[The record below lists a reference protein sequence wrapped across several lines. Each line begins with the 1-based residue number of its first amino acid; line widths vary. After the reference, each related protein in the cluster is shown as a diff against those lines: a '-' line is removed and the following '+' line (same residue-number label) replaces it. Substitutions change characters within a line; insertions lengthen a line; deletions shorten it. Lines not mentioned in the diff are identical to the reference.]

1 MRGLVMVLALAASGR
16 PLPPSDATTPAPA
29 EAAPA
34 EVLITKDEL
43 LVLLREV
50 PGVHAR
56 YTEVQEIALLAAPLE
71 SKGTLH
77 FAPPTRLAKRQ
88 LAPNAA
94 ARVVEGRKLRF
105 ADAFGNDEIDLKA
118 NPAVALFVDSFVDV
132 LAGDEEALAR
142 TWAMGFSAGADG
154 DPRSWAL
161 ALRPRVA
168 PATKLVER
176 IVLRGRNEVVQRIEV
191 DEIGGD
197 RTITTL
203 SEIDTRHRYEP
214 TEAARVFTVVL
225 R

>member
-1 MRGLVMVLALAASGR
+1 MLLALAASWR
-16 PLPPSDATTPAPA
+16 SAPPTEGAAAEVEAPA
-29 EAAPA
+29 ESA
-34 EVLITKDEL
+34 ITKDEL
-43 LVLLREV
+43 LALLREV
-50 PGVHAR
+50 PGVSAR
-56 YTEVQEIALLAAPLE
+56 YREVQYIALLAAPLE
-71 SKGTLH
+71 SSGTMH

-94 ARVVEGRKLRF
+94 AMVVDGRKLRF
-105 ADAFGNDEIDLKA
+105 ADAFGNEAIDLAA

-142 TWAMGFSAGADG
+142 TWAMGFTAGADG
-154 DPRSWAL
+154 DPRAWAL

-176 IVLRGRNEVVQRIEV
+176 IVLRGRNELVQQIEV

-197 RTITTL
+197 RTITKLT
-203 SEIDTRHRYEP
+203 EIDTHHRYDQA
-214 TEAARVFTVVL
+214 EAARIFTIAL